1 MPQRT
6 DIHKVLIIGSGPIII
21 WSGLR
26 IRLFRHSGLQG
37 IENWVMRLFWSIPT
51 LQLL

>member
-21 WSGLR
+21 GRPANSIIQALR
-26 IRLFRHSGLQG
+26 PARH
-37 IENWVMRLFWSIPT
+37 
-51 LQLL
+51 